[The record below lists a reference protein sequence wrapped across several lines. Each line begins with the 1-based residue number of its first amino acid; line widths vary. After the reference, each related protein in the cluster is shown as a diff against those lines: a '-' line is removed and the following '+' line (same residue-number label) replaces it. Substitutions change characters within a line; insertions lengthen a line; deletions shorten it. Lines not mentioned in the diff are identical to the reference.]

1 MVYKRVQLDKKILLF
16 KISHGYAS
24 NMIYYF
30 IFLLYTESM
39 ADCSAK
45 NRIFL
50 SQPDAGKWNLCQRNR
65 LRTQKAEMTVAPFAR
80 FKKGFS
86 RSNVE

>member
-30 IFLLYTESM
+30 IFLLHTESM
-39 ADCSAK
+39 VDRCAK

-50 SQPDAGKWNLCQRNR
+50 SQPDAGNGIYAKEIDCGH
-65 LRTQKAEMTVAPFAR
+65 
-80 FKKGFS
+80 KK
-86 RSNVE
+86 RK